1 MRIIDSDLLSV
12 QEARICAENA
22 SAAQKKMAE
31 FSRERIDKIV
41 EGIAND
47 LELHL
52 MELAHLSH
60 EETEYGNRHHKY
72 LKNKFVCN
80 QLRRELRE
88 LRCLGIIHED
98 REKRTM
104 DVGVPLGVVV
114 GLCPPTSPV
123 STAIFKTLIA
133 VKSGNAI
140 VFSPPPIAKQTS
152 FRVLN
157 LIIESAKNHGLPCG
171 AISYLNT
178 ISYAG
183 TVELMQHKAVSVIV
197 NTGVSELLEP
207 ALKSGKKVIYGSPG
221 NGPVF
226 IERTA
231 NIQRAVKEIIQSKT
245 FDNGVVAAAEH
256 SLVVESCISEAVKRE
271 LRQNGAF
278 FMTNS
283 QSEALGEKLFSKDGG
298 LNSEMIGISAV
309 RLAKRAGFHVPDDT
323 RLLIS
328 EQKYVFHENPYA
340 KEKLCPVLAY
350 YVEEDWE
357 NACEKCIEL
366 LIGERQG
373 HTLVI
378 HSENEEVIRQF
389 ILRKPVARVL
399 VNTPAVFGGIG
410 LTTNLFPSMTL
421 GSGALGSGITSDNVS
436 PMHLVYIR
444 KVGYGVRDVSDFP
457 LYTQGDLP

>member
-1 MRIIDSDLLSV
+1 MKVIDSDLVSV

-22 SAAQKKMAE
+22 GAAQKKMME
-31 FSRERIDKIV
+31 FSAARLDKIV
-41 EGIAND
+41 EGIASD
-47 LELHL
+47 LEPHL
-52 MELAHLSH
+52 KELAHLSH
-60 EETEYGNRHHKY
+60 EETEYGNPKHKY
-72 LKNKFVCN
+72 VKNKFVCN
-80 QLRRELRE
+80 ELRRELRE
-88 LRCLGIIHED
+88 LRCLGIISED

-140 VFSPPPIAKQTS
+140 VFSPPPLAKKTS
-152 FRVLN
+152 ARVLD
-157 LIIESAKNHGLPCG
+157 LIIESAKKHGLPCG
-171 AISYLNT
+171 AISYLST
-178 ISYAG
+178 ISDAG
-183 TVELMQHKAVSVIV
+183 TIELMRHKAASVIV
-197 NTGVSELLEP
+197 NTGVNEMLEP
-207 ALKSGKKVIYGSPG
+207 ALQSGKKVIYGSPG

-231 NIQRAVKEIIQSKT
+231 DIPKAVRDIIQSKT
-245 FDNGVVAAAEH
+245 FDNGIVAAAEH
-256 SLVVESCISEAVKRE
+256 SLVVEACISEAVKRE
-271 LRQNGAF
+271 LRQQGAF
-278 FMTNS
+278 FMTAQ
-283 QSEALGEKLFSKDGG
+283 QSGALGEKLFLKDG
-298 LNSEMIGISAV
+298 SQSAEMIGLSAPK
-309 RLAKRAGFHVPDDT
+309 LAKRAGFHVPEDT
-323 RLLIS
+323 TLLIS

-378 HSENEEVIRQF
+378 HSEDEEVIRQF

-410 LTTNLFPSMTL
+410 LTTNLFPSITL

-444 KVGYGVRDVSDFP
+444 KVGYGVRNMSH
-457 LYTQGDLP
+457 LMGDL

>member
-1 MRIIDSDLLSV
+1 MKVIDSDLLSV
-12 QEARICAENA
+12 QEARICVENA
-22 SAAQKKMAE
+22 KAAQKKMME
-31 FSRERIDKIV
+31 LSRERLDKIV

-47 LELHL
+47 LEPHL
-52 MELAHLSH
+52 MELARLSH
-60 EETEYGNRHHKY
+60 EETEYGVWQHKY
-72 LKNKFVCN
+72 IKNKFVCG
-80 QLRRELRE
+80 QLRRELRK
-88 LRCLGIIHED
+88 LHCIGVINED
-98 REKRTM
+98 REMRTM
-104 DVGVPLGVVV
+104 DVGVPLGVVA
-114 GLCPPTSPV
+114 GFCPPTSPV
-123 STAIFKTLIA
+123 STAIFMSLIS

-140 VFSPPPIAKQTS
+140 VFSPPIAAKQCS
-152 FRVLN
+152 FRVLD
-157 LIIESAKNHGLPCG
+157 LIIESAKNHGLPCQ

-178 ISYAG
+178 VSHAG
-183 TVELMQHKAVSVIV
+183 AVELMQHREVSVII
-197 NTGVSELLEP
+197 NTAVSEMLKP
-207 ALKSGKKVIYGSPG
+207 ALRSGKKVIYGSPG

-226 IERTA
+226 IERSA

-256 SLVVESCISEAVKRE
+256 SLVVESCISESVKCE
-271 LRQNGAF
+271 LQKNGAF
-278 FMTNS
+278 FMTPS
-283 QSEALGEKLFSKDGG
+283 QSQALGEKLFTKCGG
-298 LNSEMIGISAV
+298 LNNEMIGISALK
-309 RLAKRAGFHVPDDT
+309 LAKRAGFHVPENT
-323 RLLIS
+323 KLLIS
-328 EQKYVFHENPYA
+328 EQKYAFHENPYS

-378 HSENEEVIRQF
+378 HSENEKVIRQF

-421 GSGALGSGITSDNVS
+421 GSGALGNGITSDNVC

-444 KVGYGVRDVSDFP
+444 RVGYGVRNAP
-457 LYTQGDLP
+457 DLD

>member
-1 MRIIDSDLLSV
+1 MKVIDSDLLSV

-22 SAAQKKMAE
+22 STAQKKMAE
-31 FSRERIDKIV
+31 FSAAKLDKIV

-47 LELHL
+47 LEPYLK
-52 MELAHLSH
+52 ELAHMSH
-60 EETEYGNRHHKY
+60 EETEYGKWQHKY

-80 QLRRELRE
+80 ELRRELRE
-88 LRCLGIIHED
+88 LRCLGIIKED

-140 VFSPPPIAKQTS
+140 VFSPPLLAKKTS
-152 FRVLN
+152 FRVLD
-157 LIIESAKNHGLPCG
+157 LIIASGEKHGLPQG

-178 ISYAG
+178 ISEAG
-183 TVELMQHKAVSVIV
+183 TIELMRHKAVSMII
-197 NTGVSELLEP
+197 NTGVSELLDP
-207 ALKSGKKVIYGSPG
+207 ALQSGKKVIYGGPG

-231 NIQRAVKEIIQSKT
+231 NIERAVGDIIQSKT
-245 FDNGVVAAAEH
+245 FDNGIVAAAEH
-256 SLVVESCISEAVKRE
+256 SLVVEACISEAVKRA
-271 LRQNGAF
+271 LRKKGAF
-278 FMTNS
+278 FMTAQ
-283 QSEALGEKLFSKDGG
+283 QSEALGEKLFLKDGSQS
-298 LNSEMIGISAV
+298 SEMIGLSAA
-309 RLAKRAGFHVPDDT
+309 RLAKRAGFHVPEDT
-323 RLLIS
+323 TVLIS
-328 EQKYVFHENPYA
+328 EQKYVFYENPYA

-378 HSENEEVIRQF
+378 HSEDEEVIRQF

-399 VNTPAVFGGIG
+399 VNTPSVFGGIG
-410 LTTNLFPSMTL
+410 LTTNLFPSLTL
-421 GSGALGSGITSDNVS
+421 GSGALGCGITSDNVS

-444 KVGYGVRDVSDFP
+444 KVGYGVRDIP
-457 LYTQGDLP
+457 GDL

>member
-1 MRIIDSDLLSV
+1 MKVIDSDLLSV

-31 FSRERIDKIV
+31 FSSARLDKIV
-41 EGIAND
+41 EGIASD
-47 LELHL
+47 LEPHL
-52 MELAHLSH
+52 KELAHLSH
-60 EETEYGNRHHKY
+60 EETEYGNPQHKY

-80 QLRRELRE
+80 ELRRQLRT
-88 LRCLGIIHED
+88 LRCLGVLNED

-114 GLCPPTSPV
+114 GLCPPTNPV

-133 VKSGNAI
+133 VKSGNPI
-140 VFSPPPIAKQTS
+140 VFSSPPLAKKTS
-152 FRVLN
+152 FRVLD
-157 LIIESAKNHGLPCG
+157 LIIESAEKHGLPQG

-178 ISYAG
+178 ISEAG
-183 TVELMQHKAVSVIV
+183 TIELMRHKAVSVIV
-197 NTGVSELLEP
+197 NTGVSELLDP
-207 ALKSGKKVIYGSPG
+207 ALQSGKKVIYGGPG

-231 NIQRAVKEIIQSKT
+231 NIEKAVQDIIQSKT
-245 FDNGVVAAAEH
+245 FDNGIVAAAEH
-256 SLVVESCISEAVKRE
+256 SLVVEACISEEVKRE
-271 LRQNGAF
+271 LKKKGAF
-278 FMTNS
+278 FLTAQ
-283 QSEALGEKLFSKDGG
+283 QSEALGEKLFLRDGRQ
-298 LNSEMIGISAV
+298 SDEMIGLSAA
-309 RLAKRAGFHVPDDT
+309 RLAKRAGFHVPEDT
-323 RLLIS
+323 TLLIS

-378 HSENEEVIRQF
+378 HSEDEEVIRQF

-421 GSGALGSGITSDNVS
+421 GSGAVGCGITSDNVS

-444 KVGYGVRDVSDFP
+444 KVGYGVRDVP
-457 LYTQGDLP
+457 GDLV

>member
-1 MRIIDSDLLSV
+1 MKVIDSDLLSV
-12 QEARICAENA
+12 QEARIRAENA

-31 FSRERIDKIV
+31 FSAARLDKIV

-47 LELHL
+47 LEPHL
-52 MELAHLSH
+52 KELAHLSH
-60 EETEYGNRHHKY
+60 EETEYGNWQHKY

-88 LRCLGIIHED
+88 LRCLGIISED

-140 VFSPPPIAKQTS
+140 VFSPPTLAKKSS
-152 FRVLN
+152 FRVLD
-157 LIIESAKNHGLPCG
+157 IMIESAEKHGLPAG

-178 ISYAG
+178 VNHAG
-183 TVELMQHKAVSVIV
+183 AVELMRHKAVSVIV
-197 NTGVSELLEP
+197 NTGVSELLEI
-207 ALKSGKKVIYGSPG
+207 ALQSGKKVIYGGPG

-231 NIQRAVKEIIQSKT
+231 DIPRAVKEIIQSKT

-256 SLVVESCISEAVKRE
+256 ALVVEACISETVKRE
-271 LRQNGAF
+271 LRQKGAF
-278 FMTNS
+278 FMTAQ
-283 QSEALGEKLFSKDGG
+283 QSAALGELLFSKDGG
-298 LNSEMIGISAV
+298 LNSEMIGVSAV
-309 RLAKRAGFHVPDDT
+309 RLAKRAGFHVPEDT
-323 RLLIS
+323 SVLIS

-340 KEKLCPVLAY
+340 REKLCPVLAY

-378 HSENEEVIRQF
+378 HSEDEEVIRQF

-436 PMHLVYIR
+436 PMHLIYIR
-444 KVGYGVRDVSDFP
+444 KVGYGVRDVP
-457 LYTQGDLP
+457 ELERDLL